1 MGFQVPSPPHASKSP
16 NGGKVP
22 TFEPQEGIKIW
33 LIFVEVGYRLLYA
46 KQFLGLVLRVGFG
59 FLLNPTLKANTHN
72 VPSHLRSIH
81 AISIIENM
89 EVGTYHFTRV
99 PTPKSQV

>member
-1 MGFQVPSPPHASKSP
+1 MEFQVPSPPHASKSP

-59 FLLNPTLKANTHN
+59 FLLNPTLNTS
-72 VPSHLRSIH
+72 P
-81 AISIIENM
+81 EPQ
-89 EVGTYHFTRV
+89 GQYTQC
-99 PTPKSQV
+99 PKSLEVNSCNLNY